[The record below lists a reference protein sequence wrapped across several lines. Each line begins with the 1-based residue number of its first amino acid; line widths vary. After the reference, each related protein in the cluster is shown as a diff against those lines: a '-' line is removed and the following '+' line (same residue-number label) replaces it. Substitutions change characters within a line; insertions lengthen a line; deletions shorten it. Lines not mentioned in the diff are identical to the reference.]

1 MKRFVLLAFA
11 LMLVLPLDAQQ
22 IFNEV
27 KYKRFNFGAKVG
39 MNASFPVINT
49 LKVNGTKIDDI
60 TMQYRVGY
68 LFSVFGRINMHR
80 FFIEPG
86 ASWNKREG
94 NMNFT
99 IPASVFPQTTTG
111 TGTETTTTTATD
123 LSGVVRM
130 STHSL
135 DFPIT
140 FGYNVV
146 KEGAYGLS
154 LTAGPVLK
162 YSYDIS
168 YTLDI
173 NNQTHKFTSEDSPF
187 GIGIALGVGVSISRL
202 FFDFAYEFGLNKAE
216 SEFSENSSTSTPTAS
231 DYSVHLNKR
240 INVMSMSLGVL
251 F

>member
-11 LMLVLPLDAQQ
+11 LLLVLPLDAQQ

-99 IPASVFPQTTTG
+99 IPASVFSTNHNRNGHGDYDYYGHRSFRRCPHEHTFPG
-111 TGTETTTTTATD
+111 F
-123 LSGVVRM
+123 SNHVR
-130 STHSL
+130 
-135 DFPIT
+135 I
-140 FGYNVV
+140 
-146 KEGAYGLS
+146 
-154 LTAGPVLK
+154 
-162 YSYDIS
+162 
-168 YTLDI
+168 
-173 NNQTHKFTSEDSPF
+173 
-187 GIGIALGVGVSISRL
+187 
-202 FFDFAYEFGLNKAE
+202 
-216 SEFSENSSTSTPTAS
+216 
-231 DYSVHLNKR
+231 
-240 INVMSMSLGVL
+240 
-251 F
+251 

>member
-1 MKRFVLLAFA
+1 
-11 LMLVLPLDAQQ
+11 
-22 IFNEV
+22 
-27 KYKRFNFGAKVG
+27 
-39 MNASFPVINT
+39 
-49 LKVNGTKIDDI
+49 
-60 TMQYRVGY
+60 
-68 LFSVFGRINMHR
+68 
-80 FFIEPG
+80 
-86 ASWNKREG
+86 
-94 NMNFT
+94 
-99 IPASVFPQTTTG
+99 
-111 TGTETTTTTATD
+111 
-123 LSGVVRM
+123 M